1 LQEAGEFGAGL
12 PGASGHRLDPLGS
25 EATPGVGRAMGSL
38 ALHVTLGPEAG
49 HGELPAGSES
59 RGESSIVF
67 ALPSHP
73 WTGTVPVPSLHADAT
88 DSF

>member
-12 PGASGHRLDPLGS
+12 PGASGHRLDPL
-25 EATPGVGRAMGSL
+25 GVGRAMGSL